1 MLRTMGAILLAFP
14 LLDIGVTYFAAQ
26 MLGSWLWLW
35 LLVAGVAGAVLIRRN
50 ARALLRQLASGMRQ
64 GQVPLTAVI
73 AGVKTGAAGL
83 LLLLPGVVS
92 DLLAL
97 LLLAWTPRLA
107 VAPAA
112 ATGVY
117 EGEYSQVEPL
127 QQRLR
132 R

>member
-1 MLRTMGAILLAFP
+1 MGAILLAFP

-26 MLGSWLWLW
+26 MLGGWLWVW
-35 LLVAGVAGAVLIRRN
+35 LLVAGVVGTVLIRRN
-50 ARALLRQLASGMRQ
+50 ASALLRQLAGGMRQ
-64 GQVPLTAVI
+64 GQVPLTAVV
-73 AGVKTGAAGL
+73 AGMKTGAAGL

-107 VAPAA
+107 VAPDVAA
-112 ATGVY
+112 GVY
-117 EGEYSQVEPL
+117 EGEYSQVEPP
-127 QQRLR
+127 RLR

>member
-26 MLGSWLWLW
+26 MLGGWLWLW
-35 LLVAGVAGAVLIRRN
+35 LLVAGVVGTVLIRRN
-50 ARALLRQLASGMRQ
+50 ASALLRQLAGGMRQ
-64 GQVPLTAVI
+64 GQVPLTAVV
-73 AGVKTGAAGL
+73 AGMKTGAAGL

-107 VAPAA
+107 VAPDVAA
-112 ATGVY
+112 GVY
-117 EGEYSQVEPL
+117 EGEYSQVEPP
-127 QQRLR
+127 RLR

>member
-26 MLGSWLWLW
+26 MLGGWLWLW
-35 LLVAGVAGAVLIRRN
+35 LLVAGVVGPVLIRRN
-50 ARALLRQLASGMRQ
+50 ASALLRQLAGGMRQ
-64 GQVPLTAVI
+64 GQVPLTAVV
-73 AGVKTGAAGL
+73 AGMKTGAAGL

-97 LLLAWTPRLA
+97 LLLAWPPRLA
-107 VAPAA
+107 VAPDVAA
-112 ATGVY
+112 GVY
-117 EGEYSQVEPL
+117 EGEYSQVEPP
-127 QQRLR
+127 RLR